1 MFKFFKKKKE
11 DVEVNQPN
19 FEIELTAAVLAYEI
33 ARSDGEIS
41 EDELSVLMEE
51 IGKISMKVGKE
62 KSEILEIVEIY
73 SKDSVSF
80 HEFIEDINDN
90 FSKDQKLSLLK
101 FMWKTA
107 YADGRLDVA
116 ANELFKK
123 KKYSI
128 HSKKFITVDKTIN
141 RYLKL
146 IQKYKI
152 KSIEDPFAE
161 DDWLSW
167 NKFMKKISKKT
178 QIVGDDLYVTNLER
192 LKIGFLNK
200 SSNSILIK
208 LNQIGT
214 VSETLEVIKFAQLIG
229 FSTII
234 SHRSGDSEDTFIS
247 DLAVGTN
254 SNQIKTGSL
263 ARSERVAKYNQ
274 LIRIEEKLGKS
285 AKMNKIN

>member
-62 KSEILEIVEIY
+62 QSEILEIVEIY

-107 YADGRLDVA
+107 YADGRLDVDEERLVRRVA
-116 ANELFKK
+116 DL
-123 KKYSI
+123 
-128 HSKKFITVDKTIN
+128 IN
-141 RYLKL
+141 IKDIEVLKL
-146 IQKYKI
+146 KD
-152 KSIEDPFAE
+152 ST
-161 DDWLSW
+161 
-167 NKFMKKISKKT
+167 KT
-178 QIVGDDLYVTNLER
+178 N
-192 LKIGFLNK
+192 
-200 SSNSILIK
+200 
-208 LNQIGT
+208 
-214 VSETLEVIKFAQLIG
+214 TL
-229 FSTII
+229 
-234 SHRSGDSEDTFIS
+234 
-247 DLAVGTN
+247 
-254 SNQIKTGSL
+254 
-263 ARSERVAKYNQ
+263 
-274 LIRIEEKLGKS
+274 
-285 AKMNKIN
+285 